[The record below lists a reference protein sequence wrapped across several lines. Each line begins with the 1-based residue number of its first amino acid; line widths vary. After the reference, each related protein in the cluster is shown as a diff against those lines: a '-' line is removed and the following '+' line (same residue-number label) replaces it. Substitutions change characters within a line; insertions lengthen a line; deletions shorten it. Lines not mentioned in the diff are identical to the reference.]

1 MATKKTAF
9 ANLGAITDGAN
20 LKANLANEYVK
31 LDVSKLDPNPHQP
44 RADEGDV
51 EELMQSIQN
60 EGLLQP
66 ISVCAGENGR
76 YTLLFGHRRLKAHKL
91 LGLKKI
97 QARVVEADDAK
108 LFNVAMMENWHRSD
122 LSPIEYA
129 QQFDKALKEGRF
141 ASQDALCAALGISK
155 SKLSKILSVLK
166 LDEALLEAVKND
178 KEPLGYTTLAEL
190 SKAPKEAQGELYA
203 GLKSKTL
210 VRDTLKSSAL
220 PKKEALDVT
229 ILTVKRTE
237 GGKLLVHDAGL
248 DASSV
253 HYIMDILKTY
263 LKET

>member
-1 MATKKTAF
+1 MAAKKPF

-20 LKANLANEYVK
+20 LKANLANEFVK

-51 EELMQSIQN
+51 DELMQSIQN

-97 QARVVEADDAK
+97 QARVVEADDVK

-141 ASQDALCAALGISK
+141 ASQDALCLALGISK

-210 VRDTLKSSAL
+210 ARDTLKSKET
-220 PKKEALDVT
+220 PKKELQEVT
-229 ILTVKRTE
+229 ILTVKRLVDGTIS
-237 GGKLLVHDAGL
+237 VHDVGL
-248 DASSV
+248 DALSV
-253 HYIMDILKTY
+253 HAIIDALKKY
-263 LKET
+263 KEQ